1 MLVIIASNVILLN
14 RIVECRF
21 MVSVGGLKS
30 SYYFNI
36 IILSEVNLPDP
47 TTIRPLQPIKAD
59 EVVKHGSNGISKGD
73 Y

>member
-1 MLVIIASNVILLN
+1 MIVIIASNVILLN

-21 MVSVGGLKS
+21 MVSVSGLKS

-47 TTIRPLQPIKAD
+47 TTIRPLQPINAD
-59 EVVKHGSNGISKGD
+59 AVVKQGSNGISKGD